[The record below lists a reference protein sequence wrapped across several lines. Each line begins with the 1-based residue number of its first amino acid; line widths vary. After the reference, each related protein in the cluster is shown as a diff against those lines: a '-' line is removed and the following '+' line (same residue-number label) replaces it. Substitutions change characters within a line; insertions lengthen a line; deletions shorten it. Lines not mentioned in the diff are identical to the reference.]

1 MKCKYCGKEMSLNDV
16 DYNFVGNK
24 DNYWICDNC
33 NARAIQMIR
42 YGKSIKVE
50 FIEDDKMEE
59 NKMSEKTNV
68 VTVGV
73 KGIVMFPKYE
83 EGVQKYAIKINDE
96 TAAALDNLVRKQF
109 GAMSL
114 TYGEDEETGE
124 KLLNVKSQFD
134 VPAYDSNTGAPFT
147 EKINHGAEVVASIVV
162 KEYEY
167 KRRHGVTAYLKALV
181 VYKNGESKSSGTDF
195 KSIMGNVL

>member
-1 MKCKYCGKEMSLNDV
+1 
-16 DYNFVGNK
+16 
-24 DNYWICDNC
+24 
-33 NARAIQMIR
+33 
-42 YGKSIKVE
+42 
-50 FIEDDKMEE
+50 
-59 NKMSEKTNV
+59 MSEKTNV
-68 VTVGV
+68 LTVGV

-83 EGVQKYAIKINDE
+83 DGVQKYAIRIDDV
-96 TAAALDNLVRKQF
+96 TAKALDNLVKRQF

-162 KEYEY
+162 KEYEF
-167 KRRHGVTAYLKALV
+167 KKRHGVTAYLKAFV
-181 VYKNGESKSSGTDF
+181 VYKNGESQSGTDF
-195 KSIMGNVL
+195 KSIMESVIK

>member
-1 MKCKYCGKEMSLNDV
+1 
-16 DYNFVGNK
+16 
-24 DNYWICDNC
+24 
-33 NARAIQMIR
+33 
-42 YGKSIKVE
+42 
-50 FIEDDKMEE
+50 
-59 NKMSEKTNV
+59 MSEKANV

-73 KGIVMFPKYE
+73 KGIVMYPKYE
-83 EGVQKYAIKINDE
+83 DSVQKYAIRINDE
-96 TAAALDNLVRKQF
+96 TAKALDNLVRKQF

-134 VPAYDSNTGAPFT
+134 VPTYDSNGNEFT
-147 EKINHGAEVVASIVV
+147 ERVNHGAEVVASIVV

-167 KRRHGVTAYLKALV
+167 KRRHGVTAYLKGFV
-181 VYKNGESKSSGTDF
+181 VYKNGESQFGTDF

>member
-1 MKCKYCGKEMSLNDV
+1 MSLDDV
-16 DYNFVGNK
+16 DYSFKGNQ
-24 DNYWICDNC
+24 DNYWVCDNC
-33 NARAIQMIR
+33 NARSVEKIR
-42 YGKSIKVE
+42 YGKSIKVD
-50 FIEDDKMEE
+50 FYKNDNMEE

-96 TAAALDNLVRKQF
+96 TAAALDNLVKKQF

-124 KLLNVKSQFD
+124 KLLNVKSQFN
-134 VPAYDSNTGAPFT
+134 VPTYDSNGNEFT
-147 EKINHGAEVVASIVV
+147 EKVNHGAEVVASIVV
-162 KEYEY
+162 KEYEF
-167 KRRHGVTAYLKALV
+167 KKRHGVTAYLKGFV
-181 VYKNGESKSSGTDF
+181 VYKNGESQSGTDF